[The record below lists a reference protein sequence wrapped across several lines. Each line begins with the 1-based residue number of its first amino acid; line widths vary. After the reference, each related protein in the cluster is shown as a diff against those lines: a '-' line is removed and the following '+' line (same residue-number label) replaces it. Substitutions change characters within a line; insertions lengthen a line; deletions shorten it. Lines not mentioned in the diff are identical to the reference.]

1 MSTKEGKQLAVVYSR
16 FSPRPDAAESE
27 SIPAQEAA
35 CRNYAIVS
43 GWHIEAY
50 FQDAAMSG
58 ATREGRKGLEA
69 MMKHLEEKGG
79 NRVVLCYSMSR
90 ISRSVIDLLNLME
103 ELTELKCEFAAVR
116 ERIDTT
122 TPTGRFT
129 TTLFAALNQLE
140 REQIAQRTS
149 DAMGTMVMRG
159 RSPGTVPHGYR
170 VLRTEIMPSG
180 KRKTW
185 IQLNPNTLPAY
196 KRLFELRHHGSYKQC
211 ARWLNMEGLIVN
223 DTPWTRDS
231 VRRALEAIDRYNLI
245 EQLERA
251 VEQQAMADRKE
262 PAGV

>member
-1 MSTKEGKQLAVVYSR
+1 
-16 FSPRPDAAESE
+16 
-27 SIPAQEAA
+27 
-35 CRNYAIVS
+35 
-43 GWHIEAY
+43 
-50 FQDAAMSG
+50 
-58 ATREGRKGLEA
+58 
-69 MMKHLEEKGG
+69 
-79 NRVVLCYSMSR
+79 
-90 ISRSVIDLLNLME
+90 
-103 ELTELKCEFAAVR
+103 
-116 ERIDTT
+116 
-122 TPTGRFT
+122 
-129 TTLFAALNQLE
+129 
-140 REQIAQRTS
+140 
-149 DAMGTMVMRG
+149 
-159 RSPGTVPHGYR
+159 
-170 VLRTEIMPSG
+170 MPSG